1 MSRDKSTRY
10 HRFVNTSD
18 KLHQKVKTKKDSQK
32 ASMLKSS
39 AEQLT
44 TSTSTVDRN
53 PPSDIIAIFFN
64 NMNF

>member
-18 KLHQKVKTKKDSQK
+18 KLHLKVKTQKDSQK